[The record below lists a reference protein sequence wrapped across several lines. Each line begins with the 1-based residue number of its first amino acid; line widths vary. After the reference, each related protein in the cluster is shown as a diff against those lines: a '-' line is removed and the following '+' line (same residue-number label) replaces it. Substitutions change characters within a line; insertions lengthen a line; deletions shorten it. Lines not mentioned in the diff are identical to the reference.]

1 MVKFA
6 EIHGARNDARQLSPF
21 ANWMDDLLLRALDGD
36 VEAAIAL
43 RERQLERRAVVIAER
58 LGSSSSSSSST
69 VATPARP
76 PRPPA
81 KQIILSPRLSR
92 PQAPPIDRS
101 SPPPAASDGVIRNPY
116 VHDQKRAME
125 QRLEYALSGD
135 PVWLD
140 NGGADEL
147 LGPNWRPL
155 AEPPAEAPLYETL
168 RLLDRRAQYQD
179 KLEDDLA
186 NKNAEVDE
194 AKSRI
199 DSLKEQLERLR
210 AGQPVNVAV
219 ATQGASHLRT
229 MQ

>member
-1 MVKFA
+1 
-6 EIHGARNDARQLSPF
+6 
-21 ANWMDDLLLRALDGD
+21 MDDLLLRALDGD

-92 PQAPPIDRS
+92 PQNPPTDRS
-101 SPPPAASDGVIRNPY
+101 SPPPGASDGVIRNPY

-135 PVWLD
+135 AVWLD